1 VHHRNSRGKG
11 PYTLRK
17 IAEITT
23 GRSFFQQGFA
33 TTCID
38 PGHKGK
44 PRPRE
49 ELGLAH
55 ELVVAMR
62 EG

>member
-1 VHHRNSRGKG
+1 MG

>member
-1 VHHRNSRGKG
+1 MG

-33 TTCID
+33 TTCIA
-38 PGHKGK
+38 
-44 PRPRE
+44 E
-49 ELGLAH
+49 A
-55 ELVVAMR
+55 
-62 EG
+62 EGGIWIGA